1 MKQGMRVTHFVTL
14 YLFLQFAV
22 NLQDITAYVVQIY
35 PKMRTQNDDNTLG
48 KHPRDCAPLHTT
60 SSHIEPLQ
68 DVFESYS
75 DSNRLEP
82 VYIEDNLRISL
93 DHYFVPVHYKGT
105 LDCLLVPHG
114 TIQSRIDK
122 LAMDIIQDYKG
133 QTIHLLC
140 VLKGGSTF
148 FHDLCK
154 SITRFHECSG
164 KTHIPY
170 YFDFIR
176 VSSYSGTSS
185 TGEVRITGC
194 DLEKL
199 KGKHVL
205 FIEDIIDTGL
215 TMTKIFEF
223 MKAQIIPASV
233 NVVSLCEK
241 RTPHSCGF
249 KAKYVGFSIPDKFIV
264 GYCMDYNEV
273 YRDLSHIAVIG
284 TSGIELF
291 KEETS

>member
-1 MKQGMRVTHFVTL
+1 MPDPSGC
-14 YLFLQFAV
+14 
-22 NLQDITAYVVQIY
+22 
-35 PKMRTQNDDNTLG
+35 NTLG
-48 KHPRDCAPLHTT
+48 KHPRGCDSIGLEAIDGTT
-60 SSHIEPLQ
+60 I
-68 DVFESYS
+68 D
-75 DSNRLEP
+75 DSVIRRRLEP
-82 VYIEDNLRISL
+82 VLIEDNFSISL
-93 DHYFVPVHYKGT
+93 DHFFVPLHYKDT
-105 LDCLLVPHG
+105 LDSLLIPHG
-114 TIQSRIDK
+114 TVLSRIDK
-122 LAMDIIQDYKG
+122 LALDIIQDYKG

-154 SITRFHECSG
+154 AITKYHESSG
-164 KTHIPY
+164 NLHIPY
-170 YFDFIR
+170 IFDFIR
-176 VSSYSGTSS
+176 VSSYSGTNS

-205 FIEDIIDTGL
+205 FVEDIIDTGL

-223 MKAQIIPASV
+223 MKERIVPESV
-233 NVVSLCEK
+233 NVASLCEK

-284 TSGIELF
+284 SVGIEKF
-291 KEETS
+291 KDSDL

>member
-1 MKQGMRVTHFVTL
+1 MP
-14 YLFLQFAV
+14 
-22 NLQDITAYVVQIY
+22 TA
-35 PKMRTQNDDNTLG
+35 NTDTSLG
-48 KHPRDCAPLHTT
+48 KHPRECTT
-60 SSHIEPLQ
+60 MNSVNLSAVSISESSLTSIN
-68 DVFESYS
+68 SK
-75 DSNRLEP
+75 RLEP
-82 VYIEDNLRISL
+82 VFIEDNLNISL
-93 DHYFVPVHYKGT
+93 DHYFVPVHYKSS

-114 TIQSRIDK
+114 MILSRVDK

-164 KTHIPY
+164 KHHIPY

-176 VSSYSGTSS
+176 VSSYSGTTS

-223 MKAQIIPASV
+223 MKAQIIPASI

-273 YRDLSHIAVIG
+273 YRDLNHIAVIG
-284 TSGIELF
+284 AAGIEQY
-291 KEETS
+291 KEES

>member
-1 MKQGMRVTHFVTL
+1 MLHAATD
-14 YLFLQFAV
+14 AS
-22 NLQDITAYVVQIY
+22 
-35 PKMRTQNDDNTLG
+35 LG
-48 KHPRDCAPLHTT
+48 KRSIELEASKTVQGAKLP
-60 SSHIEPLQ
+60 SSGGLKK
-68 DVFESYS
+68 
-75 DSNRLEP
+75 NRLEP
-82 VYIEDNLRISL
+82 VYIEDSLEISL
-93 DHYFVPVHYKGT
+93 DHYFVPNHYKDSLGSLLIPNGT
-105 LDCLLVPHG
+105 V
-114 TIQSRIDK
+114 ISRIEK
-122 LAMDIIQDYKG
+122 LALDIMEDYKG
-133 QTIHLLC
+133 ETIHLLC

-154 SITRFHECSG
+154 AITRFHECSG
-164 KTHIPY
+164 KFHIPY

-176 VSSYSGTSS
+176 VSSYSGTTS

-223 MKAQIIPASV
+223 MKNQIVPKSI
-233 NVVSLCEK
+233 NVASLCEK

-273 YRDLSHIAVIG
+273 YRDLSHICVI
-284 TSGIELF
+284 SPVGIEKY
-291 KEETS
+291 KEDPKP

>member
-1 MKQGMRVTHFVTL
+1 MRGYSLLASVFLYFSVGTKFEVLNAYTVQTHSKMPTL
-14 YLFLQFAV
+14 H
-22 NLQDITAYVVQIY
+22 N
-35 PKMRTQNDDNTLG
+35 DNTLG
-48 KHPRDCAPLHTT
+48 KHPRECATSHTAT
-60 SSHIEPLQ
+60 PQVEPLN
-68 DVFESYS
+68 DNFKISV
-75 DSNRLEP
+75 DSVRLEP
-82 VYIEDNLRISL
+82 VYIEDNLSISL
-93 DHYFVPVHYKGT
+93 DHYFVPVHYKAT

-114 TIQSRIDK
+114 TILSRIDK
-122 LAMDIIQDYKG
+122 LAVDIIRDYKG

-154 SITRFHECSG
+154 AITRFHECSG

-170 YFDFIR
+170 YFDFIK
-176 VSSYSGTSS
+176 VSSYSGVSS
-185 TGEVRITGC
+185 TGEVHIDGC
-194 DLEKL
+194 DVQKL
-199 KGKHVL
+199 RGKHVL

-223 MKAQIIPASV
+223 MKAQIIPASI

-249 KAKYVGFSIPDKFIV
+249 KARYVGFSIPDKFIV

-284 TSGIELF
+284 ASGIEIF
-291 KEETS
+291 KEESS